1 MNQSEISNRDAVEL
15 GTAIAGQRSGNQK
28 SAILLHTCCAPCA
41 APSAERLVLNGREVV
56 LYFSNFNIHPE
67 AEYRKRLEAARKLAK
82 KMNLVIEE
90 DQYDHAEWLAHIQG
104 LENEPEK
111 GARCRKCFEFSLTRT
126 GQMAERLGIPT
137 FATTLTLSPHKVSR
151 IIFEIGAQ
159 FPRFVPIDFKKQGGF
174 LRSIELS
181 EEYDLYRQN
190 YCGCEFSRSNGRGE
204 S

>member
-1 MNQSEISNRDAVEL
+1 LHNQPAIGNR
-15 GTAIAGQRSGNQK
+15 K
-28 SAILLHTCCAPCA
+28 SSILLHTCCAPCA
-41 APSAERLVLNGREVV
+41 APSAERLVLEGREVI

-67 AEYRKRLEAARKLAK
+67 AEYLKRLETARKLAE

-90 DQYDHAEWLAHIQG
+90 DQYDHEEWLRHVQG

-111 GARCRKCFEFSLTRT
+111 GTRCHKCFEFSLTRT
-126 GQMAERLGIPT
+126 NQMAERLGIEA

-151 IIFEIGAQ
+151 IIFEIGRQ

-181 EEYDLYRQN
+181 KEYDLYRQS
-190 YCGCEFSRSNGRGE
+190 YCGCEFSRRIP
-204 S
+204 